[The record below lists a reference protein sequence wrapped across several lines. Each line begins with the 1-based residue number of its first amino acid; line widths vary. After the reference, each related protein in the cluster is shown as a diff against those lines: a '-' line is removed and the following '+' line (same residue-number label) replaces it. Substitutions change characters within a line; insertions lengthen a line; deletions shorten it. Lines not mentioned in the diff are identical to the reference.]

1 MGGDLNMK
9 KHFHPLTMEN
19 LERVWKAEE
28 KKRKE
33 EEQCLQL
40 QQELAEERQR
50 EQLQK
55 QAVESGLIK
64 KKTEKLDWMYSGQQ
78 AVNTEEYLLG
88 KKIDKHVE
96 VMKDDDA
103 EKNIIEGNIH
113 KKPILQPKASDILA
127 KVKED
132 PLFLIKKREEE
143 NRKELVQNP
152 IKMRKLKALL
162 QSQEKEKKKKKSKKS
177 KKEKYDEEYRYTNG
191 RSEKDSSKTEH
202 DSKHGRKYS
211 KERSDVKYDS
221 RYSTHSFS
229 NHDLKT
235 HESNKHSS
243 RNYDS
248 SNQYS
253 SHRYEQPFKNVK
265 NGNSEKYYENTKS
278 KSSQDSLKVHRR
290 DSESSRGDHRGDKEY
305 RTQNKS
311 KRKRSLSSSSD
322 DESDLEKQRQFMM
335 ENAKWRKEQRIKNL
349 RSHEEETIKEEET
362 VKSVLSKSNVNEDK
376 ARFIKK
382 LQVASYSSDTT
393 ASVED
398 RIKRNIHTKQRTKAD
413 LEKKFTSR

>member
-103 EKNIIEGNIH
+103 EKNIIEGNIL

-162 QSQEKEKKKKKSKKS
+162 QSHEKEKKKKKSKKS
-177 KKEKYDEEYRYTNG
+177 KKEKYDEDYRYTNG
-191 RSEKDSSKTEH
+191 RSEKDLSKTEY
-202 DSKHGRKYS
+202 DSKHGIKYS
-211 KERSDVKYDS
+211 KERSDEKYDS
-221 RYSTHSFS
+221 RYSTHNFS
-229 NHDLKT
+229 NRDLQT

-248 SNQYS
+248 SNHHS
-253 SHRYEQPFKNVK
+253 SHRYEQPFKNARHE
-265 NGNSEKYYENTKS
+265 NSEKYYENAKS
-278 KSSQDSLKVHRR
+278 KNSQDSSKVHRR

-335 ENAKWRKEQRIKNL
+335 QNAKWRKEQRIKNL